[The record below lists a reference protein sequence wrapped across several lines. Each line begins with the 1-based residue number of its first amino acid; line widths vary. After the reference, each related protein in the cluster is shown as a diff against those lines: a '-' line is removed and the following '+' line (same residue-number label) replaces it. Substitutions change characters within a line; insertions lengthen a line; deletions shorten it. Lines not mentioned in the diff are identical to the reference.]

1 MKISRLSMIL
11 SLAAILCFG
20 TADVSAQR
28 KVLDRKTY
36 MDATQGPKSN
46 VYEAKRTVNTV
57 IEEYKDGAAVLTA
70 TRVYQYLAE
79 DNYRFFDKTVSYTG
93 SSSEVERIRVGH
105 YLYSR
110 EDDGPWKKED
120 LRIVGRGSSTGSA
133 ASAITPSQY
142 TVETVFLGGVIVD
155 LYEQFIVRSEENGL
169 VFTEDRLW
177 IGHDGA
183 LLQDE
188 RVEGALSPRVETRR
202 TIRKYDYNPN
212 FKIEAPIP

>member
-1 MKISRLSMIL
+1 MIL

-20 TADVSAQR
+20 IADVSAQK

-36 MDATQGPKSN
+36 MDATHGPKNSM
-46 VYEAKRTVNTV
+46 YEAKRTVNTV

-70 TRVYQYLAE
+70 TRVYQFLAE
-79 DNYRFFDKTVSYTG
+79 DNYRFFDNTVSYTG
-93 SSSEVERIRVGH
+93 SSRKVERIRVGH

-120 LRIVGRGSSTGSA
+120 LRLVGGMGSGTGSSTIS
-133 ASAITPSQY
+133 SSQY
-142 TVETVFLGGVIVD
+142 TVESVFLGGVIVD

-188 RVEGALSPRVETRR
+188 TVEGTLSPRVETRR